1 MLHRKGNTAEGRDKM
16 LSLIPLI
23 ALAQMAGF
31 GVATAVAAAGTAAA
45 FALFGVLR

>member
-1 MLHRKGNTAEGRDKM
+1 M

-23 ALAQMAGF
+23 ALANTVVAG
-31 GVATAVAAAGTAAA
+31 AATAAA